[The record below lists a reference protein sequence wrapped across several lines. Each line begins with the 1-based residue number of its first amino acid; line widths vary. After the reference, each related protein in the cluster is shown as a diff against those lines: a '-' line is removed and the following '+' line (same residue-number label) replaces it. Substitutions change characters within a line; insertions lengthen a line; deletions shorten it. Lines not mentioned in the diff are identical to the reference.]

1 MENNQSILHANQNI
15 EEDRKLIFYILS
27 STFGLKDKGQ
37 TEELTNKII
46 KTIRAKEWQQK
57 FSSRHFV
64 FIVDEYCRQNIGDI
78 KFLWMCQVI
87 DILYF
92 YEIFKQGT
100 EIAEELHN
108 PKKHGFS
115 TKIEKLSQHYH
126 GKKIYNAK
134 MVKLIR
140 NNVVHT
146 GDIDGIDGAIK
157 QNDITDIDNFKK
169 KFRQDSLRPLAVSAN
184 LLFFDMFVRSMGLND
199 NDLAFNGL
207 PPQNLNFFTNK

>member
-1 MENNQSILHANQNI
+1 MMENNQSILHENQNI

-27 STFGLKDKGQ
+27 STFGQKDKRQ

-46 KTIRAKEWQQK
+46 KTIQAKAWQQK

-64 FIVDEYCRQNIGDI
+64 FIIDEYCRQNIGDI

-92 YEIFKQGT
+92 YEIFQDNG
-100 EIAEELHN
+100 
-108 PKKHGFS
+108 
-115 TKIEKLSQHYH
+115 EKLENLHQRSFDIKLKELFEYYY
-126 GKKIYNAK
+126 KKEMGNSN
-134 MVKLIR
+134 MVRLIR

-146 GDIDGIDGAIK
+146 GAIDGIDRAIK
-157 QNDITDIDNFKK
+157 QKDVSDIKNFKK
-169 KFRQDSLRPLAVSAN
+169 KFRQDSLRALAMSAN
-184 LLFFDMFVRSMGLND
+184 LLFFDMFIRSMGLDD

-207 PPQNLNFFTNK
+207 PPQNLDFFTNK